1 MSPCPSIAFEKRIK
15 HKNREKRMLQKT
27 LGTRDK
33 IIGRMKKEELIKQLQ
48 KRDPLLA
55 NAVNHMAEYIQN
67 RYPAAYPSKEQTE
80 AVNDYLRS
88 VHADGD
94 GTMSEMN
101 CEHRRI
107 ASQNITIAAIR
118 ILGSRQLD
126 RLQDVLD
133 HIAYDKEYYMPERG
147 YGMHR

>member
-1 MSPCPSIAFEKRIK
+1 MNIEQLTASIAK
-15 HKNREKRMLQKT
+15 H
-27 LGTRDK
+27 
-33 IIGRMKKEELIKQLQ
+33 
-48 KRDPLLA
+48 DPLLA
-55 NAVNHMAEYIQN
+55 NAVSHMVTYVQD
-67 RYPAAYPSKEQTE
+67 RYPSTFPSKEQTE
-80 AVNDYLRS
+80 TVNNYLRS

-94 GTMSEMN
+94 GSISERN

-118 ILGSRQLD
+118 ILDSRQLD

-147 YGMHR
+147 QGMHR

>member
-1 MSPCPSIAFEKRIK
+1 MKLE
-15 HKNREKRMLQKT
+15 EL
-27 LGTRDK
+27 TR
-33 IIGRMKKEELIKQLQ
+33 IIGE
-48 KRDPLLA
+48 RDPLLA
-55 NAVNHMAEYIQN
+55 NAVSHMAAYVQD
-67 RYPAAYPSKEQTE
+67 RYPASFPSKEQTE

-88 VHADGD
+88 VYADGD
-94 GTMSEMN
+94 GSMSERN

-118 ILGSRQLD
+118 VLDSRQLD

-147 YGMHR
+147 CGIHR

>member
-1 MSPCPSIAFEKRIK
+1 
-15 HKNREKRMLQKT
+15 
-27 LGTRDK
+27 
-33 IIGRMKKEELIKQLQ
+33 MKKEELIRQIQ
-48 KRDPLLA
+48 KYEPLLA
-55 NAVNHMAEYIQN
+55 IAVSNMVEYIQDN
-67 RYPAAYPSKEQTE
+67 YSAAYPSKVQTE

-88 VHADGD
+88 VYADGD
-94 GTMSEMN
+94 GSMSERN

-118 ILGSRQLD
+118 ILDSRQLD

-133 HIAYDKEYYMPERG
+133 HIAYDKEYYVPERG